1 MSDVT
6 ITVRGENET
15 RTAPERATIR
25 VTVRTEGPERASVVD
40 QVMRLS
46 EPIRSSITQ
55 RKDAGTIA
63 DWTSKR
69 LAVSADR
76 PWNNE
81 GKRLA
86 LVYRA
91 SIDFSATF
99 SEPSE
104 LSLWVSEIS
113 AWDGVEVGWVDW
125 HLTPETRAR
134 VEKDVASSAVSVAVA
149 RAEAYAN
156 ALGLTNV
163 TPLEIADVGLIS
175 HGQAP
180 GAPQMLKARG
190 AAFAAADS
198 APTMEYEPDEI
209 VVSATVEA
217 RFNAN

>member
-40 QVMRLS
+40 QVMRLA
-46 EPIRSSITQ
+46 EPIRTSITQ

-63 DWTSKR
+63 EWTSKR

-99 SEPSE
+99 SDPSE

-134 VEKDVASSAVSVAVA
+134 VERDVASSAVSVAVA

-175 HGQAP
+175 HDRAP
-180 GAPQMLKARG
+180 SAPQMLKARG

-217 RFNAN
+217 RFSAN

>member
-86 LVYRA
+86 LVFRA

-134 VEKDVASSAVSVAVA
+134 VEKDVASSAVGVAVA